1 MGERILVPFDGS
13 EHSRRAL
20 DRAFSVD
27 ESAEV
32 VVLHVLEPA
41 PDRAPDDEPERRTDR
56 IVEGARAVAETHG
69 REIETVE
76 LRGNPGTKIVEYAA
90 ANDID
95 EIVMGS
101 RGRAQP
107 DGTAPGS
114 VANAV
119 IERAPV
125 TVTIVR

>member
-13 EHSRRAL
+13 DHSRRAL
-20 DRAFSVD
+20 NRALSVD
-27 ESAEV
+27 ETTAV
-32 VVLHVLEPA
+32 VVLYVLDSGPEQPT
-41 PDRAPDDEPERRTDR
+41 DDGAERRSDR
-56 IVEGARAVAETHG
+56 IVDEARSVAETHG
-69 REIETVE
+69 REIETVQ
-76 LRGNPGTKIVEYAA
+76 LSGNPGAKIVEFAA

-101 RGRAQP
+101 RGRSQP
-107 DGTAPGS
+107 GGTAPGS

>member
-13 EHSRRAL
+13 DHARRAL
-20 DRAFSVD
+20 NRALSVD
-27 ESAEV
+27 ETAEV
-32 VVLHVLEPA
+32 VILYVLDSG
-41 PDRAPDDEPERRTDR
+41 PDQATDDGSEHRSDR
-56 IVEGARAVAETHG
+56 IVDEARSVAEKHG
-69 REIETVE
+69 HEIETVQ
-76 LRGNPGTKIVEYAA
+76 LTGNPGVKIVEFAT

-101 RGRAQP
+101 RGRSQP
-107 DGTAPGS
+107 DGSAPGS

>member
-13 EHSRRAL
+13 DHSRRAL
-20 DRAFSVD
+20 NRAISVD
-27 ESAEV
+27 ETTEV
-32 VVLHVLEPA
+32 VVLYVLDSGTEQST
-41 PDRAPDDEPERRTDR
+41 DDGLERRSDR
-56 IVEGARAVAETHG
+56 IVDEARAVAESHG

-76 LRGNPGTKIVEYAA
+76 LTGNPGTTIVEYAA

-101 RGRAQP
+101 RGRSQS
-107 DGTAPGS
+107 DGTALGS